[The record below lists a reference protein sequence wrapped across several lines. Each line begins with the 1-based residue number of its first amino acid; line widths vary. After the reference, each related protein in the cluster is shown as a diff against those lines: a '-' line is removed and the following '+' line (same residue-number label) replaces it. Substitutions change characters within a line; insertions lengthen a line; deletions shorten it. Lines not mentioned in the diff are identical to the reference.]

1 MKNSIFKHI
10 FGILFCVTL
19 ACAASSC
26 VRENLTE
33 SGLAEGEGWLLVNFG
48 PQESIEVI
56 TKATQNY
63 TSENAVSNIYV
74 FLFDNNGNKLYGKWL
89 TASERLD
96 SDAAVQSASTDS
108 WYVNNATT
116 SPNITTGCFKIKA
129 SAGTGFKLYVIS
141 NLDSDMARISSDLLS
156 HNIVTESN
164 LLDFKL
170 QLNQE
175 TVNRNTNFP
184 MVAYKGG
191 IEITAGNTNTVAS
204 SGEPLKLQRIDAKV
218 RFVFKTGTRPDERGQ
233 VIKSFE
239 ARQWKVVN
247 VPTTSYVVGRGYN
260 GDPVEDATVVDPL
273 TPSSK
278 YATKAPYFFETDW
291 RNFEDITETTQEF
304 SFYMLENRQTP
315 KNTTFTYQDRSRQI
329 KDAAGKNE
337 TVNVEYTSLLGKS
350 ESRELR
356 LFQNANDF
364 STYVLVTGRVNMDLK
379 NDAAGQTLGADVQY
393 LIHLG
398 NWDSNI
404 KGTGE
409 HWDDDVYSNV
419 TDFNTLRNHS
429 YTYTVTINSVNN
441 IRVEVENGDKENQP
455 GATGEVIIAKEEIAL
470 CDAHYV
476 SKTMTFHAK
485 NFVTKG
491 SDGSLTSTADRLT
504 WKVKTPYCDGS
515 PIVRDGIDIA
525 DHLDYK
531 WVHFRLNK
539 QDDGGNYFQDK
550 RRKYTTRVFEH
561 KELSQENP
569 EDDRTEGLAGYHND
583 GCMDII
589 QLVSYIK
596 DQVEK
601 YVEYYNEVLRV
612 TAGGGS
618 ASSVDNTSDFDN
630 GYLADGVT
638 EDPDGPKI
646 CVTTFVDEFY
656 YDEHPITHNTSPTL
670 WKTFV
675 NQEDRTMHIL
685 CDSNSSM
692 DLESTSTGSV
702 ITIQQHSIKSI
713 YNTNTSYTALQT
725 AWGLETTDEFSDKVK
740 KYNSNASNYNDSGK
754 NTAPF
759 NGRANSVF
767 EWDLAPDGETV
778 ETITDIKKDVSWG
791 TYLDFEVNNDT
802 PQMKTSPTDYQALRY
817 FCMARNRDN
826 NGDGKIQKEE
836 IRWYLASVQQLVGL
850 FVGNGVVDHT
860 SKLYYRTAKQQAST
874 DINDW
879 CQLVISSTS
888 GGSSPIV
895 IWGHEGISTS
905 TYYQSN
911 TWGEWQAYKNYGI
924 RCVRNLGLEPDAD
937 INEMPDDYVGV
948 TDNSDGSYT
957 FECTHLNEAALRD
970 YTSVDLPYADQ
981 FSAANR
987 LYKRFEVYSDYTP
1000 YTSVNFDT
1008 FQSNI
1013 DQNGSAG
1020 SGYCPEGYRVPNQM
1034 ELAMMNYYI
1043 NLGTSDMFSRTYYSF
1058 GPIGLD
1064 KKNSK
1069 GESLGKGF
1077 RRLSNGNITTDV
1089 SGSLPSQQNA
1099 RCVRDIRVE

>member
-1 MKNSIFKHI
+1 MAAA
-10 FGILFCVTL
+10 CVAL
-19 ACAASSC
+19 SC
-26 VRENLTE
+26 VREEFTE
-33 SGLAEGEGWLLVNFG
+33 GSLAEGEGWLLVNFG
-48 PQESIEVI
+48 PQKSIEVT

-74 FLFDNNGNKLYGKWL
+74 FLFDSSGNKLYGKWL

-96 SDAAVQSASTDS
+96 SESAVQSALLDS
-108 WYVNNATT
+108 WYVNNASS
-116 SPNITTGCFKIKA
+116 SPTLTTGCFKIKA
-129 SAGTGFKLYVIS
+129 SAGNGFKLYVIS

-156 HNIVTESN
+156 HNIVTEN
-164 LLDFKL
+164 DLLNFKL

-184 MVAYKGG
+184 MVAYKGN
-191 IEITAGNTNTVAS
+191 ITITAGSTNTVPS
-204 SGEPLKLQRIDAKV
+204 SGEPLRLQRIDAKV

-247 VPTTSYVVGRGYN
+247 VPTTAFVVGR
-260 GDPVEDATVVDPL
+260 VSEDATVVNPS
-273 TPSSK
+273 TPSSE
-278 YATKAPYFFETDW
+278 YAAKAPYFFETDW
-291 RNFEDITETTQEF
+291 RNFEDITTTTQEF
-304 SFYMLENRQTP
+304 SFYMLENRQIP
-315 KNTTFTYQDRSRQI
+315 KDSSFTSYQDRSRQV

-356 LFQNANDF
+356 LFRNANDF

-379 NDAAGQTLGADVQY
+379 NDDAGQTLGADVQY

-404 KGTGE
+404 HDGTGE
-409 HWDDDVYSNV
+409 HWDDDVYYNV
-419 TDFNTLRNHS
+419 TDFKTLRNHS

-441 IRVEVENGDKENQP
+441 IRVEVEDGDTENQP

-485 NFVTKG
+485 NFVTVG

-515 PIVRDGIDIA
+515 PIIRDGIDIA

-539 QDDGGNYFQDK
+539 QDDGGNYFQDR

-561 KELSQENP
+561 KELSQENL
-569 EDDRTEGLAGYHND
+569 EDDGTVGLAGYHND

-601 YVEYYNEVLRV
+601 YVEYYNKCIEE
-612 TAGGGS
+612 ANKGNDP
-618 ASSVDNTSDFDN
+618 SVVVNTSDFDN
-630 GYLADGVT
+630 GYMADGVT
-638 EDPDGPKI
+638 VDPDGPKI
-646 CVTTFVDEFY
+646 CVTTFVDEYY

-675 NQEDRTMHIL
+675 NQDDRTMHIL
-685 CDSNSSM
+685 CDSNSST

-725 AWGLETTDEFSDKVK
+725 AWGIETTDEFSDKVK
-740 KYNSNASNYNDSGK
+740 KYNSSSTDYRDSGN

-767 EWDLAPDGETV
+767 EWDLAPSGVTV
-778 ETITDIKKDVSWG
+778 ETITDIKPGISWG
-791 TYLDFEVNNDT
+791 TYLDYEVNNDT
-802 PQMKTSPTDYQALRY
+802 PQMQTSPTDYQALKY

-826 NGDGKIQKEE
+826 NGDGIIQKEE

-850 FVGNGVVDHT
+850 FVGNGVVEH
-860 SKLYYRTAKQQAST
+860 SARLYYRTAAQQASSEK
-874 DINDW
+874 NDW

-911 TWGEWQAYKNYGI
+911 TWGEWKSYKNYGI
-924 RCVRNLGLEPDAD
+924 RCVRNLGLKPDAD
-937 INEMPDDYVGV
+937 IKEKPDDYVSI
-948 TDNSDGSYT
+948 TSNADGSYT
-957 FECTHLNEAALRD
+957 FECTHLNDAALRD

-981 FSAANR
+981 FSASNR
-987 LYKRFEVYSDYTP
+987 LYKRFEVYPDYT
-1000 YTSVNFDT
+1000 TFSSTGFDK

-1013 DQNGSAG
+1013 DDSGSSG

-1034 ELAMMNYYI
+1034 EMAMMNYYI
-1043 NLGTSDMFSRTYYSF
+1043 SLTENLYSRTYYSF
-1058 GPIGLD
+1058 GP
-1064 KKNSK
+1064 K
-1069 GESLGKGF
+1069 GMNKVSNVGF
-1077 RRLSNGNITTDV
+1077 MRLTNGNITVDASTAV
-1089 SGSLPSQQNA
+1089 TKA

>member
-1 MKNSIFKHI
+1 MKQIFKPI
-10 FGILFCVTL
+10 FPALLVSLFAL
-19 ACAASSC
+19 SC
-26 VRENLTE
+26 VKEQFREA
-33 SGLAEGEGWLLVNFG
+33 GLEEGEGWLMVNFG
-48 PQESIEVI
+48 PQESIEVT
-56 TKATQNY
+56 TKATQNA
-63 TSENAVSNIYV
+63 TSENSVSNIYV
-74 FLFDNNGNKLYGKWL
+74 FLFDKNGNKLYGKWL
-89 TASERLD
+89 TASEKKSSATVVVD
-96 SDAAVQSASTDS
+96 ASTDC
-108 WYVNNATT
+108 WYVDNTA
-116 SPNITTGCFKIKA
+116 SPVNGCFKIKA
-129 SAGTGFKLYVIS
+129 SAGNGFKLYVIS

-156 HNIVTESN
+156 HSIVTEN
-164 LLDFKL
+164 DLKNFKL

-184 MVAYKGG
+184 MVAYKDG
-191 IEITAGNTNTVAS
+191 ISIEAGKSNTVAPS
-204 SGEPLKLQRIDAKV
+204 SNPLHLQRIDAKV

-233 VIKSFE
+233 RIKSFE

-247 VPTTSYVVGRGYN
+247 VPTTSYVVPRIG
-260 GDPVEDATVVDPL
+260 EDATVVDPT
-273 TPSSK
+273 TPSSE
-278 YATKAPYFFETDW
+278 YASKAPYFFETDW
-291 RNFEDITETTQEF
+291 RNFEDITTSTQEF
-304 SFYMLENRQTP
+304 SFYMLENRQSP
-315 KNTTFTYQDRSRQI
+315 KNSSFTSYQDRSRQV

-350 ESRELR
+350 SSRELR

-364 STYVLVTGRVNMDLK
+364 STYVLVTGRVNMDLE
-379 NDAAGQTLGADVQY
+379 NDDAGQTLGADVQY
-393 LIHLG
+393 MIHLG
-398 NWDSNI
+398 NWSSTIHN
-404 KGTGE
+404 GTGE
-409 HWDDDVYSNV
+409 QWSHDEYSNV
-419 TDFNTLRNHS
+419 TDFNTERNHS

-441 IRVEVENGDKENQP
+441 IRVEVEKGDTENQP
-455 GATGEVIIAKEEIAL
+455 GSIGEVIIAKEEIAL

-485 NFVTKG
+485 HFVTAG

-515 PIVRDGIDIA
+515 PIIRDGIDIA
-525 DHLDYK
+525 DHLDYR

-539 QDDGGNYFQDK
+539 QDDGGNYFQDR
-550 RRKYTTRVFEH
+550 RRKFTTRVFEH
-561 KELSQENP
+561 KELSQENK
-569 EDDRTEGLAGYHND
+569 EDDGTEGLAGYHND

-601 YVEYYNEVLRV
+601 YVKYYNKCLEESN
-612 TAGGGS
+612 AGRDPS
-618 ASSVDNTSDFDN
+618 AVVNTSDFDN
-630 GYLADGVT
+630 GYMADGVT

-646 CVTTFVDEFY
+646 CVTTFVDEYY

-675 NQEDRTMHIL
+675 NQDDRTMHIL
-685 CDSNSSM
+685 CDSNSST

-725 AWGLETTDEFSDKVK
+725 AWGIETTDEFSDKVK
-740 KYNSNASNYNDSGK
+740 KYNSSESDYSDSGQ

-767 EWDLAPDGETV
+767 EWGLAPDGVTV
-778 ETITDIKKDVSWG
+778 ETITDVKPDVSWG
-791 TYLDFEVNNDT
+791 TFLNYEVDNDT
-802 PQMKTSPTDYQALRY
+802 PLMKSTPTDYQALRY

-826 NGDGKIQKEE
+826 NGDGVIQKEE

-850 FVGNGVVDHT
+850 FVGTGVVEH
-860 SKLYYRTAKQQAST
+860 SSRLYYRTAAQQASNEK
-874 DINDW
+874 NDW

-905 TYYQSN
+905 TYAQSN
-911 TWGEWQAYKNYGI
+911 GWSEWQSYKNYGI

-937 INEMPDDYVGV
+937 IKEKPDDYVSI
-948 TDNSDGSYT
+948 TSNADGSYT
-957 FECTHLNEAALRD
+957 FECTHLNDAALRD

-981 FSAANR
+981 FSSTNR
-987 LYKRFEVYSDYTP
+987 LYKRFEVYSDYT
-1000 YTSVNFDT
+1000 TFSSTGFDT
-1008 FQSNI
+1008 FQSKINQ
-1013 DQNGSAG
+1013 DGSAG

-1043 NLGTSDMFSRTYYSF
+1043 SLSGNLYSRTYYSF
-1058 GPIGLD
+1058 GP
-1064 KKNSK
+1064 
-1069 GESLGKGF
+1069 LGMNKVSNKGF
-1077 RRLSNGNITTDV
+1077 MRLNNGNITVDASTEV
-1089 SGSLPSQQNA
+1089 TTT